1 MYNEIINPTLP
12 NSSVHLSG
20 TARPAKS
27 NKEVALH
34 MHNEFEILSVFNGET
49 EFHLNG
55 KDYHLETGDII
66 FVNSRVAHST
76 SIYKGTSAFFIQFSS
91 DIHSGDNTLYT
102 GKYLSRFIN
111 HENDAYVFKS
121 GTPLNEEI
129 NRCIH
134 NVFDEHIKQD
144 KSYDVFIKA
153 YVYKI
158 LAVLYRS
165 GIIKDPENV
174 FSMRN
179 IKKVLPALEYI
190 ETHYQEEITLADL
203 CKLLNINE
211 FYFCRLFKLATNT
224 TFVQYLNFV
233 RVCKAEKLLI
243 SSDKSISEIS
253 FEVGFSSVSYFNRI
267 FKKYKFCAPSL
278 FKKIQNDKGL
288 SH

>member
-1 MYNEIINPTLP
+1 MIFTNTEIINPTLP

-34 MHNEFEILSVFNGET
+34 MHNEFEILSVFSGET

-91 DIHSGDNTLYT
+91 DIHSGDNTPYT

-111 HENDAYVFKS
+111 HENDAFVFKS

-134 NVFDEHIKQD
+134 NVFDEHIRQD

-158 LAVLYRS
+158 LAVLYRN

-179 IKKVLPALEYI
+179 IKKILPALEYI
-190 ETHYQEEITLADL
+190 ESHYQEEITLADL

-233 RVCKAEKLLI
+233 RVCKAERLLI

-278 FKKIQNDKGL
+278 FKKIQNDK
-288 SH
+288 

>member
-55 KDYHLETGDII
+55 KDYHLKTGDII

-91 DIHSGDNTLYT
+91 DIHSGDNTPYT

-278 FKKIQNDKGL
+278 FKKIQNDK
-288 SH
+288 